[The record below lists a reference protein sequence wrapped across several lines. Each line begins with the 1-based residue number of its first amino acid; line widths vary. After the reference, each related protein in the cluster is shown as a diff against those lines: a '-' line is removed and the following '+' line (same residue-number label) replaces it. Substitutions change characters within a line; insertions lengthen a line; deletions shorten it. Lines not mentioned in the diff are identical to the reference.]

1 MTPQERM
8 TAFAQSVYLT
18 KNNRYYD
25 DITEEDGQTY
35 IAQTVDWLTLLLDE
49 LEREADWN
57 CVRNWDAEIGVIT
70 VPGQQTFDLPADA
83 RKLVVDEERPLVI
96 MHDNTVVASFEVV
109 DPNQITKR
117 TTSTKDR
124 VTVVRKKIIFS
135 RPLKDTEVGGTI
147 VADTVSPLPRPVI
160 TGPSPQVDIFDI
172 FEPMQLLVL
181 GVAKNA
187 TLPDIVQG
195 PLSPSYVQKYG
206 DLLEKTVMENNASST
221 SDEVVRDDYS
231 YIGGI

>member
-1 MTPQERM
+1 MTPLERM

-18 KNNRYYD
+18 KNNRYFD
-25 DITEEDGQTY
+25 DIDEEDGQTY
-35 IAQTVDWLTLLLDE
+35 VTQTVDWLTLLLDE

-57 CVRNWDAEIGVIT
+57 CVRNWDDEIGT
-70 VPGQQTFDLPADA
+70 VLAPGQQTFDLPVGT
-83 RKLVVDEERPLVI
+83 RKLVVDDDRPLVI
-96 MHDNTVVASFEVV
+96 MHDNVIVASFEVV

-117 TTSTKDR
+117 YTSTKDR
-124 VTVVRKKIIFS
+124 VTVIKKKIIFS
-135 RPLKDTEVGGTI
+135 RPLKDTEVNGTVI
-147 VADTVSPLPRPVI
+147 ADTISPLPRPVI
-160 TGPSPQVDIFDI
+160 TGPSPQVDIFDT

-221 SDEVVRDDYS
+221 SDEIVRDDFG